1 MYNTILVPVENRESD
16 QTILRHIRSL
26 ARLTHANLVLVHV
39 ADGWAARNFE
49 RFQLQESEEMKQDRE
64 YLATLSAQLEA
75 DGYQVKTVLAMGDP
89 ATEII
94 KLAQAR
100 LRNLREGA
108 VPHERISTVHLWRR
122 GRPRR
127 LSLARAGE
135 IDAGRSSLLRRP
147 EMGGREFIRL
157 RIRIGRGRIHLS
169 QAVALRL
176 RSRAALHRFQYR
188 EHRCRPRALPYVVQP
203 LRRDSRQD

>member
-49 RFQLQESEEMKQDRE
+49 RFKLQESEEMKQDRE
-64 YLATLSAQLEA
+64 YLATLSEQLEA

-94 KLAQAR
+94 KLAQDQPIDLIAMTTHGHR
-100 LRNLREGA
+100 LLGDFLHGSTADKVRHQVD
-108 VPHERISTVHLWRR
+108 VPV
-122 GRPRR
+122 
-127 LSLARAGE
+127 
-135 IDAGRSSLLRRP
+135 LL
-147 EMGGREFIRL
+147 L
-157 RIRIGRGRIHLS
+157 K
-169 QAVALRL
+169 
-176 RSRAALHRFQYR
+176 
-188 EHRCRPRALPYVVQP
+188 VQK
-203 LRRDSRQD
+203 